1 VTLDPIDIERLID
14 AALSEDLGGNNGIRS
29 EVGDITT
36 RAIIPEDAEL
46 EAVLITRE
54 NVVVAGLD
62 VALEVF
68 RRLDP
73 EAVLEPQVRDGDHAA
88 RGVIL
93 ARIKGQAQ
101 ALLTAERTALNFIQH
116 LSGIATLTRTYVEK
130 IEGTRCAL
138 LDTRK
143 TIPGLRALEKYA
155 ARKGGGNNHR
165 LGLHDGVLIKDNHI
179 AVAGGVGKA
188 VARAKTSGL
197 SDIEVE
203 CDTLDQVAEALEAG
217 ADSLLLDNMD
227 VETLRRAV
235 ALRDGKNAK
244 ARLEAS
250 GGVTIETIR
259 VIAETGVDFISVG
272 RITQSAPA
280 VDMGLDFIVGDKL
293 KKKDS

>member
-29 EVGDITT
+29 VVGDITT

-73 EAVLEPQVRDGDHAA
+73 DAVLEPQVRDGDHAA
-88 RGVIL
+88 GGAIL

-116 LSGIATLTRTYVEK
+116 LSGIATLTRAYVEK
-130 IEGTRCAL
+130 IKGTRCAL

-155 ARKGGGNNHR
+155 TRKGGGSNHR

-179 AVAGGVGKA
+179 AVASGVGKA
-188 VARAKTSGL
+188 VARAKAAGL

-203 CDTLDQVAEALEAG
+203 CDTLNQVAEALEAE

-235 ALRDGKNAK
+235 ALRDDKNAK
-244 ARLEAS
+244 AKLEAS

-280 VDMGLDFIVGDKL
+280 VDIGLDFIVGDKS
-293 KKKDS
+293 KEKDS